1 MCITI
6 CRKKLQIDRNANKW
20 HKTCYV
26 ANQIPFSGPIIRM
39 DILLETK
46 EYIDMARGD
55 LFDIDIKKT

>member
-1 MCITI
+1 
-6 CRKKLQIDRNANKW
+6 
-20 HKTCYV
+20 
-26 ANQIPFSGPIIRM
+26 M